1 MSAPVSDELTVNG
14 YRIRRLRPEDAAGLT
29 RLVQS
34 VYGDTY
40 YPRELYD
47 PEEIRRLNQA
57 DRLVSIVALD
67 SDGQVVGHYALE
79 RPHGALVAEASDAIV
94 MPEHRHRHLLEQM
107 RVLVRAEA
115 IRLGLMGLVG
125 YPVTNHVFSQDA
137 EEHFG
142 SHPCGVAL
150 GLWPSTFHNMPEA
163 MKQRM
168 SFVIYFKFLRPPG
181 PVVHVATHHQEF
193 IGRIYGQYGVA
204 VEVRED
210 TAPAGKGEITVELE
224 PVVAT
229 GTIRVRRI
237 GADTV
242 AAVDRACQDLC
253 DGGGVKAITVE
264 LPLRQAGTSAVCRA
278 AEDVGFFFSGL
289 GPAFTGEG
297 DVLLL
302 QLPREDVDLSLVQ
315 IDHAFAKDLLAYVTS
330 ERIRVTKVGRH

>member
-1 MSAPVSDELTVNG
+1 MSAPVSNELAING

-47 PEEIRRLNQA
+47 PAEILRLNQA

-67 SDGQVVGHYALE
+67 TAGQVVGHYALE
-79 RPHGALVAEASDAIV
+79 RPHGAVVAEASDAIV
-94 MPEHRHRHLLEQM
+94 MPEHRHHHLLEQM
-107 RVLVRAEA
+107 RILVRAEA
-115 IRLGLMGLVG
+115 IRLGLTGLVG

-150 GLWPSTFHNMPEA
+150 GLWPSTFRNMPEQ

-168 SFVIYFKFLRPPG
+168 SFVIYFKFLRPPE
-181 PVVHVATHHQEF
+181 PAVHVATHHREW
-193 IGRIYGQYGVA
+193 IARIYQQYGVSI
-204 VEVRED
+204 ELRED
-210 TAPAGKGEITVELE
+210 TPGVGKGEILVELE
-224 PVVAT
+224 PAVGT
-229 GTIRVRRI
+229 GTIRVRRV

-242 AAVDRACQDLC
+242 ATVQQACLDL
-253 DGGGVKAITVE
+253 DQSGVKAITLE
-264 LPLRQAGTSAVCRA
+264 LPLAQSGMAAVCRA
-278 AEDVGFFFSGL
+278 AEDIGFYFSGL
-289 GPAFTGEG
+289 GPAFTGGE

-302 QLPREDVDLSLVQ
+302 QLPREEVDVSLVQ
-315 IDHAFAKDLLAYVTS
+315 IDHAFAKELLAYVES
-330 ERIRVTKVGRH
+330 ERNRVTKPARR